1 MLSASIYLSMTL
13 HAWAR
18 CAQAPAAPA
27 TPPAPAAQA
36 AAATV
41 TLEYQTGWSRA
52 FLHFNADGRGAGPGA
67 RLLLFVA
74 G

>member
-1 MLSASIYLSMTL
+1 MLSASIYLSVTL
-13 HAWAR
+13 HAWPR

-27 TPPAPAAQA
+27 TPPAAAAQA
-36 AAATV
+36 AVAAV

-52 FLHFNADGRGAGPGA
+52 FLHYNVDGRGAGTEPLGF
-67 RLLLFVA
+67 RA